1 MKLFSF
7 RGGVHPPEM
16 KELAEN
22 SPITKA
28 EVPSTLTVPLVQHIG
43 APCKATV
50 EAGQSVQ
57 EGQVIGETQAFVTA
71 PVHAPVC
78 GKVKKIENV
87 LHPLGVKLP
96 AVILAVGDG
105 DDRDYLKPLGGDVE
119 TLDATQMLERVK
131 EAGIVGMGGATFPAH
146 VKFSPPKDKTID
158 TFILNGCEC
167 EPYLT
172 ADYRLMV
179 ERSEDVLLGTRMIAK
194 ILGVKRTIIG
204 IEENKPQ
211 AIESLRTRAAAA
223 GNGDEVQVTQTKYP
237 QGAEKMLIKAVLNR
251 EVPSGGL
258 PMDVGVVVSNVGTA
272 LAVCE
277 AVRDGKPLIDR
288 VVTVTGDGVK
298 HPGNYLA
305 RIGTSVQN
313 LVDQAGGTV
322 GTIGKLI
329 AGGPMMGLAQ
339 ASLDIPVI
347 KGTSGILI
355 LQEQKQM
362 HETHLPCI
370 KCSFCVQ
377 ACPVHLIPS
386 RLSIIAEAQNWKKA
400 EEFGVNDCIE
410 CGCCTYVCPSRRPI
424 VQFIKTTKMK
434 LRKLKA
440 TEK

>member
-7 RGGVHPPEM
+7 KGGVHPPEM
-16 KELAEN
+16 KELAED
-22 SPITKA
+22 SPIRKA
-28 EVPSTLTVPLVQHIG
+28 EIPKNLTLPLVQHIG

-50 EAGQSVQ
+50 EVGQQVR

-71 PVHAPVC
+71 PVHAPVS

-87 LHPLGVKLP
+87 LHPLGIKVP
-96 AVILAVGDG
+96 AVLLEVDEGEEKEYMEPLG
-105 DDRDYLKPLGGDVE
+105 DDPAK
-119 TLDATQMLERVK
+119 LDPKRMLERVQQ
-131 EAGIVGMGGATFPAH
+131 AGIVGMGGATFPAH
-146 VKFSPPKDKTID
+146 VKFAPPKEKKID
-158 TFILNGCEC
+158 TFIINGCEC

-172 ADYRLMV
+172 ADYRVML
-179 ERSEDVLLGTRMIAK
+179 ERGDDVLLGAQMISK
-194 ILGVKRTIIG
+194 ILGVERTIVG
-204 IEENKPQ
+204 IEENKPE
-211 AIESLRTRAAAA
+211 AIENLRQLTGSA
-223 GNGDEVQVTQTKYP
+223 GGEVQVVETKYP
-237 QGAEKMLIKAVLNR
+237 QGAEKMLIKALLNR

-272 LAVCE
+272 VAVCE
-277 AVRDGKPLIDR
+277 AVRDGKPLIER
-288 VVTVTGDGVK
+288 VVTVTGNGVGK
-298 HPGNYLA
+298 PGNFLT
-305 RIGTSVQN
+305 RIGISVQS

-322 GTIGKLI
+322 GTVGKLI
-329 AGGPMMGLAQ
+329 VGGPMMGLAQ
-339 ASLDIPVI
+339 SSFDIPVI

-355 LQEQKQM
+355 MQEQGEM
-362 HETHLPCI
+362 HETYLPCI

-410 CGCCTYVCPSRRPI
+410 CGCCTYVCPSKRPI

-440 TEK
+440 MEK

>member
-7 RGGVHPPEM
+7 KGGIHPPEM
-16 KELAEN
+16 KGLAEN
-22 SPITKA
+22 KPVAKA
-28 EVPSTLTVPLVQHIG
+28 SVPKSLTVPLVQHIG

-50 EAGQSVQ
+50 EVGQQVK
-57 EGQVIGETQAFVTA
+57 EGQVIGETQAFVTS
-71 PVHAPVC
+71 PVHAPVA
-78 GKVKKIENV
+78 GKVKKIEHA
-87 LHPLGVKLP
+87 LHPLGIKLP
-96 AVILAVGDG
+96 AIILEAGEEEE
-105 DDRDYLKPLGGDVE
+105 REYLKPLGDDPE
-119 TLDATQMLERVK
+119 TLDPKQMLERVQQ
-131 EAGIVGMGGATFPAH
+131 AGIVGMGGATFPAH
-146 VKFSPPKDKTID
+146 VKFSPPKDKVID

-172 ADYRLMV
+172 ADYRLML
-179 ERSEDVLLGTRMIAK
+179 ERGEDVLLGTRMIAK
-194 ILGVKRTIIG
+194 ILGVQRTVIG
-204 IEENKPQ
+204 IEENKPE
-211 AIESLRTRAAAA
+211 AVEHLRTLSKLS
-223 GNGDEVQVTQTKYP
+223 GEEVQVAQTKYP
-237 QGAEKMLIKAVLNR
+237 QGAEKMLIKALLDR

-288 VVTVTGDGVK
+288 VVTVTGNGVK
-298 HPGNYLA
+298 NPGNYLT
-305 RIGTSVQN
+305 RIGTSVQS

-322 GTIGKLI
+322 GTVGKLI
-329 AGGPMMGLAQ
+329 VGGPMMGLAQ
-339 ASLDIPVI
+339 SSFDIPVI
-347 KGTSGILI
+347 KGTSGIL
-355 LQEQKQM
+355 LMQEQKDM
-362 HETHLPCI
+362 ISSHYPCI

-400 EEFGVNDCIE
+400 EDFGVNDCIE
-410 CGCCTYVCPSRRPI
+410 CGCCTYVCPSKRPI

>member
-7 RGGVHPPEM
+7 KGGVHPPEM

-22 SPITKA
+22 SPIEKA
-28 EVPSTLTVPLVQHIG
+28 ELPKTLTVPLVQHIG

-50 EAGQSVQ
+50 EVGQQVK
-57 EGQVIGETQAFVTA
+57 EGQVIGETEAFVTA
-71 PVHAPVC
+71 PVHAPVS
-78 GKVKKIENV
+78 GKVKKIENA
-87 LHPLGVKLP
+87 LHPLGIKLP
-96 AVILAVGDG
+96 AVILELGEEEG
-105 DDRDYLKPLGGDVE
+105 KEYLKPLGHDPAS
-119 TLDATQMLERVK
+119 LDAELMLERVQQ
-131 EAGIVGMGGATFPAH
+131 AGIVGMGGATFPAH
-146 VKFSPPKDKTID
+146 VKFAPPKDKVID

-172 ADYRLMV
+172 ADYRLMM
-179 ERSEDVLLGTRMIAK
+179 ERGEDVLLGTRMIAK
-194 ILGVKRTIIG
+194 ILGVERTVIG
-204 IEENKPQ
+204 IEENKPE
-211 AIESLRTRAAAA
+211 AVENLRRLA
-223 GNGDEVQVTQTKYP
+223 GNNGCDVEVAQTKYP
-237 QGAEKMLIKAVLNR
+237 QGAEKMLIKALLDR

-298 HPGNYLA
+298 NPGNFLA
-305 RIGTSVQN
+305 RIGTSVQS

-322 GTIGKLI
+322 GTVGKLI
-329 AGGPMMGLAQ
+329 VGGPMMGLAQ
-339 ASLDIPVI
+339 SSFDIPVI
-347 KGTSGILI
+347 KGTSGILVM
-355 LQEQKQM
+355 QEQREM
-362 HETHLPCI
+362 HGAYLPCI

-386 RLSIIAEAQNWKKA
+386 RLSIIAEAQDWKKA
-400 EEFGVNDCIE
+400 EDFGVNDCIE
-410 CGCCTYVCPSRRPI
+410 CGCCTYVCPSKRPI

-440 TEK
+440 MEK

>member
-7 RGGVHPPEM
+7 KGGVHPPEM
-16 KELAEN
+16 KELAED
-22 SPITKA
+22 SPIRKA
-28 EVPSTLTVPLVQHIG
+28 EIPKNLTLPLVQHIG

-50 EAGQSVQ
+50 EVGQQVR

-71 PVHAPVC
+71 PVHAPVS

-87 LHPLGVKLP
+87 LHPLGIKVP
-96 AVILAVGDG
+96 AVLLEVDEGEEKEYMEPLG
-105 DDRDYLKPLGGDVE
+105 DDPAK
-119 TLDATQMLERVK
+119 LDPKQMLERVQQ
-131 EAGIVGMGGATFPAH
+131 AGIVGMGGATFPAH
-146 VKFSPPKDKTID
+146 VKFAPPKEKKID
-158 TFILNGCEC
+158 TFIINGCEC

-172 ADYRLMV
+172 ADYRVML
-179 ERSEDVLLGTRMIAK
+179 ERGDDVLLGAQMISK
-194 ILGVKRTIIG
+194 ILGVERTIVG
-204 IEENKPQ
+204 IEENKPG
-211 AIESLRTRAAAA
+211 AIENLRQLTGSA
-223 GNGDEVQVTQTKYP
+223 GGEVQVVETKYP
-237 QGAEKMLIKAVLNR
+237 QGAEKMLIKALLNR

-272 LAVCE
+272 VAVCE
-277 AVRDGKPLIDR
+277 AVRDGKPLIER
-288 VVTVTGDGVK
+288 VVTVTGNGVGK
-298 HPGNYLA
+298 PGNFLT
-305 RIGTSVQN
+305 RIGISVQS

-322 GTIGKLI
+322 GTVGKLI
-329 AGGPMMGLAQ
+329 VGGPMMGLAQ
-339 ASLDIPVI
+339 SSFDIPVI

-355 LQEQKQM
+355 MQEQGEM
-362 HETHLPCI
+362 HETYLPCI

-410 CGCCTYVCPSRRPI
+410 CGCCTYVCPSKRPI

-440 TEK
+440 MEK

>member
-7 RGGVHPPEM
+7 KGGVHPPEM
-16 KELAEN
+16 KELAED
-22 SPITKA
+22 SPIRKA
-28 EVPSTLTVPLVQHIG
+28 EIPKNLTLPLVQHIG

-50 EAGQSVQ
+50 EVGQQVR

-71 PVHAPVC
+71 PVHAPVS

-87 LHPLGVKLP
+87 LHPLGIKVP
-96 AVILAVGDG
+96 AVLLEVDEGEEKEYMEPLG
-105 DDRDYLKPLGGDVE
+105 DDPAK
-119 TLDATQMLERVK
+119 LDPKRMLERVQQ
-131 EAGIVGMGGATFPAH
+131 AGIVGMGGATFPAH
-146 VKFSPPKDKTID
+146 VKFAPPKEKKID
-158 TFILNGCEC
+158 TFIINGCEC

-172 ADYRLMV
+172 ADYRVML
-179 ERSEDVLLGTRMIAK
+179 ERGDDVLLGAQMISK
-194 ILGVKRTIIG
+194 ILGVERTIVG
-204 IEENKPQ
+204 IEENKPE
-211 AIESLRTRAAAA
+211 AIENLRQLTGNA
-223 GNGDEVQVTQTKYP
+223 GGEVQVVETKYP
-237 QGAEKMLIKAVLNR
+237 QGAEKMLIKALLNR

-272 LAVCE
+272 VAVCE
-277 AVRDGKPLIDR
+277 AVRDGKPLIER
-288 VVTVTGDGVK
+288 VVTVTGNSVGK
-298 HPGNYLA
+298 PGNFLA
-305 RIGTSVQN
+305 RIGTSVQS

-322 GTIGKLI
+322 GTVGKLI
-329 AGGPMMGLAQ
+329 MGGPMMGLAQ
-339 ASLDIPVI
+339 SSFDIPVI

-355 LQEQKQM
+355 MQEQGEM
-362 HETHLPCI
+362 HETYLPCI

-410 CGCCTYVCPSRRPI
+410 CGCCTYVCPSKRPI

-440 TEK
+440 MEK